1 MRPREHWD
9 EVYGRKR
16 PDEVSWYRPHLER
29 SLTYIDGAGLGREAA
44 IIDVGGGASTLVDDL
59 LTRGFTSLTVLDVSA
74 KAIDAAKARLGE
86 DAGRVRW
93 LVADIT
99 GVELPPAAYDFWH
112 DRAVFH
118 FLVEEA
124 DRRRYVAAARRA
136 VKPGGHV
143 LLATFAPEGPSKCS
157 GLDVVRYDADQLGAQ
172 LGPGFVE
179 LGRATELHETPWGA
193 GQPFVYVYGRL
204 GSTAAAIR

>member
-1 MRPREHWD
+1 MKPPREHWE

-16 PDEVSWYRPHLER
+16 PGEVSWYRPHLER
-29 SLTYIDGAGLGREAA
+29 SLRFIDEAGLGPDAG

-118 FLVEEA
+118 FLGDAEL
-124 DRRRYVAAARRA
+124 RRRYIAAVRTS
-136 VKPGGHV
+136 VKPGGLV
-143 LLATFAPEGPSKCS
+143 LVAGFGPEGPTRCS
-157 GLDVVRYDADQLGAQ
+157 GLEVVRYGPDELFAQFGAD
-172 LGPGFVE
+172 FERV
-179 LGRATELHETPWGA
+179 ATSTEVHTTPWGA
-193 GQPFVYVYGRL
+193 AQPFVYCLCRMM
-204 GSTAAAIR
+204 ARP

>member
-59 LTRGFTSLTVLDVSA
+59 LDRGYANVSVLDVSQA
-74 KAIDAAKARLGE
+74 AIGTAKARLGE
-86 DAGRVRW
+86 RAARVRW
-93 LVADIT
+93 SVADVT
-99 GVELPPAAYDFWH
+99 QADLPTAAYDFWH

-118 FLVEEA
+118 FLGDREL
-124 DRRRYVAAARRA
+124 RRRYVDTVRRS
-136 VKPGGHV
+136 VKPGGLV
-143 LLATFAPEGPSKCS
+143 LVAGFGPEGPARCS
-157 GLDVVRYDADQLGAQ
+157 GLDVVRY
-172 LGPGFVE
+172 GPDELHAE
-179 LGRATELHETPWGA
+179 LGDDFERIATSTEVHVTPWGA
-193 GQPFVYVYGRL
+193 EQPFVYLHCRL
-204 GSTAAAIR
+204 APHRSRT